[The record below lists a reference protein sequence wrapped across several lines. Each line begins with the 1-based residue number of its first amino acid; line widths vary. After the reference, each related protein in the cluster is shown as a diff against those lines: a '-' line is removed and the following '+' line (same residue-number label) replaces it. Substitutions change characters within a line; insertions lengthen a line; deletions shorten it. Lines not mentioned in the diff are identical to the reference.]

1 MVSKALIV
9 EMNSTINSAGDFE
22 MEAIT
27 VLAKKRREGNDVTEL
42 QFEVSGVGCG
52 GCYIGGIGKPG
63 DACP

>member
-1 MVSKALIV
+1 M
-9 EMNSTINSAGDFE
+9 INLAGDFE

-27 VLAKKRREGNDVTEL
+27 VLAKNWQEGDDVTEL
-42 QFEVSGVGCG
+42 HFEVSDVGCG